1 MASLPGAFQGCTGVD
16 KMKIALAADHV
27 GFALKEKIRE
37 YLENKGLEVED
48 HGPSNSERVDY
59 PDFAEK
65 VAAQVAAKQ
74 ADYGV
79 LVCGTGI
86 GMMIAANKVPGIRAA
101 AANDTISARM
111 AREHNNANI
120 LTLGGRMIDEAA
132 MRQIVDTWLS
142 TPFAGG
148 PHQRRVEK
156 IEALEQRYH
165 TEKTA

>member
-1 MASLPGAFQGCTGVD
+1 M
-16 KMKIALAADHV
+16 MKIALAADHV
-27 GFALKEKIRE
+27 GFALKEKIRA
-37 YLENKGLEVED
+37 YLEGKGLEVED
-48 HGPSNSERVDY
+48 FGPLEAERVDY

-65 VAAQVAAKQ
+65 VAAQVAAKR

-86 GMMIAANKVPGIRAA
+86 GMVIAANKVPGIRAA

-111 AREHNNANI
+111 AREHNDANI

-132 MRQIVDTWLS
+132 MHRIVDTWLS

-148 PHQRRVEK
+148 RHARRVEK

-165 TEKTA
+165 PENPA